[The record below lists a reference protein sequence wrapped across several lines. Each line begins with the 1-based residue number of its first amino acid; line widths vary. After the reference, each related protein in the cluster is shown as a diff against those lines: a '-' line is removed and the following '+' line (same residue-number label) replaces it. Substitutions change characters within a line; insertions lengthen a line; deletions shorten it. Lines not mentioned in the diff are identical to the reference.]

1 MSNILY
7 KYLDINGA
15 KSMIGNQNLQF
26 TNASQLNDP
35 FDCHPKLID
44 YSNVPESKLQGWV
57 PKEWWMEKEENDALN
72 LRNGTWLCS
81 LSKVYDSLLMWSHY
95 CYNHKGICI
104 GLDIDKVMQSVPPM
118 FGTIYLKP
126 FVIEVQYRNI
136 IERPDAHQSVEDIFL
151 YQWKTKAKEWQYEQ
165 EVRLV
170 MQNPSA
176 MYAAF
181 TPEQAKQNKE
191 IWDWKETRH
200 YMPLKA
206 ECFESIYLGVN
217 IEQTEKEK
225 ITQLAKTLNPDI
237 RIYQMEIDTDRF
249 NLISKLERNYELA
262 DYIDLFSNLHTNK
275 QHGKNAPHKAI
286 MLLSVID
293 LISSQ
298 HITTNEIIYNEEL
311 EKCFFKNWKQY
322 VKEVSIFKPKAGT
335 PFWHLNSEPFWQLI
349 PYEGGYVT
357 IVKLQKGNPY
367 SARTIRK
374 YIKYAVIDKELFL
387 LLRDSST
394 RETLKQTLIN
404 SLDMAE

>member
-15 KSMIGNQNLQF
+15 KCMIGNQNLQF

-44 YSNVPESKLQGWV
+44 YSNVPESKLQGWI

-95 CYNHKGICI
+95 CYNHKGVCI

-118 FGTIYLKP
+118 FGTLYLEP
-126 FVIEVQYRNI
+126 LVIEVQYRDI
-136 IERPDAHQSVEDIFL
+136 IERPDGHHNAF
-151 YQWKTKAKEWQYEQ
+151 YQWGTKAKDWQYEK

-170 MQNPSA
+170 MPNPSA

-191 IWDWKETRH
+191 IWDWREIHH

-225 ITQLAKTLNPDI
+225 VTQLAKTLNPDI
-237 RIYQMEIDTDRF
+237 KIYQMEVDPNCF

-275 QHGKNAPHKAI
+275 QHGKSAPHKAI

-298 HITTNEIIYNEEL
+298 HITTNEIIYTEEL
-311 EKCFFKNWKQY
+311 EKCFLKNWKQY
-322 VKEVSIFKPKAGT
+322 VKKVSIFKPKAGT

-349 PYEGGYVT
+349 PYEGGYRT

-367 SARTIRK
+367 SAATIRK
-374 YIKYAVIDKELFL
+374 YIKYAVIDMELFL
-387 LLRDSST
+387 FLRDSST

-404 SLDMAE
+404 SLDMA

>member
-1 MSNILY
+1 
-7 KYLDINGA
+7 
-15 KSMIGNQNLQF
+15 MIGNQNLQF

-57 PKEWWMEKEENDALN
+57 PKDWWMEKEENYALN

-81 LSKVYDSLLMWSHY
+81 LSKAYDSLLMWSHY
-95 CYNHKGICI
+95 CYNHKGVCI

-126 FVIEVQYRNI
+126 YVIEVQYRNI
-136 IERPDAHQSVEDIFL
+136 IERPDAHQSAENIFL

-170 MQNPSA
+170 MPNPSA

-181 TPEQAKQNKE
+181 TPEQAKQHKE
-191 IWDWKETRH
+191 IWDWKEIRH

-225 ITQLAKTLNPDI
+225 IIQLAKTLNPDI
-237 RIYQMEIDTDRF
+237 KIYQMEIDTDRF
-249 NLISKLERNYELA
+249 NLISKLEWNYELA

-275 QHGKNAPHKAI
+275 QHGKSAPHKAI
-286 MLLSVID
+286 MLLSVIE

-311 EKCFFKNWKQY
+311 EKCFLKNWKRY

-349 PYEGGYVT
+349 PFEGGYER
-357 IVKLQKGNPY
+357 IVELQKGNPY
-367 SARTIRK
+367 SSSTIRK
-374 YIKYAVIDKELFL
+374 NIKYAVIDKGLYEL
-387 LLRDSST
+387 
-394 RETLKQTLIN
+394 LKDEGNRQVLIKSLTD
-404 SLDMAE
+404 SLDK

>member
-1 MSNILY
+1 MNNILY

-15 KSMIGNQNLQF
+15 KCMIGNQNLQF
-26 TNASQLNDP
+26 TNASKLNDP

-44 YSNVPESKLQGWV
+44 YSNVLENKIQGWV

-95 CYNHKGICI
+95 CYNHKGVCI

-118 FGTIYLKP
+118 FGTIYLNP
-126 FVIEVQYRNI
+126 LVVEVQYRDI
-136 IERPDAHQSVEDIFL
+136 IERPDGRHNAF
-151 YQWKTKAKEWQYEQ
+151 YQWGTKAKDWQYEK

-170 MQNPSA
+170 MPNPSA

-191 IWDWKETRH
+191 IWDWREIRH

-225 ITQLAKTLNPDI
+225 VTQLAKTLNPDI
-237 RIYQMEIDTDRF
+237 KIYQMEIDSDSF

-275 QHGKNAPHKAI
+275 QHGKSSPHKAI

-311 EKCFFKNWKQY
+311 EKCFLKNWKRY
-322 VKEVSIFKPKAGT
+322 VTEVSIFKPKAGT

-349 PYEGGYVT
+349 PYEGGYMT

-367 SARTIRK
+367 SAGTIRK

-387 LLRDSST
+387 LLRDSSN
-394 RETLKQTLIN
+394 REKLKQALIN
-404 SLDMAE
+404 CLDMA

>member
-1 MSNILY
+1 
-7 KYLDINGA
+7 
-15 KSMIGNQNLQF
+15 MIGNQNLQF
-26 TNASQLNDP
+26 TNASQLNAP

-44 YSNVPESKLQGWV
+44 YSNVPESKLQGWI

-72 LRNGTWLCS
+72 LRNETWLCS

-95 CYNHKGICI
+95 CYNHKGVCI

-136 IERPDAHQSVEDIFL
+136 IERPDAHQSAEDIFF

-191 IWDWKETRH
+191 IWDWKEIRH

-217 IEQTEKEK
+217 IEQTEKEI

-237 RIYQMEIDTDRF
+237 KIYQMKTDPVAF
-249 NLISKLERNYELA
+249 KLIE
-262 DYIDLFSNLHTNK
+262 K
-275 QHGKNAPHKAI
+275 Q
-286 MLLSVID
+286 
-293 LISSQ
+293 
-298 HITTNEIIYNEEL
+298 E
-311 EKCFFKNWKQY
+311 
-322 VKEVSIFKPKAGT
+322 
-335 PFWHLNSEPFWQLI
+335 
-349 PYEGGYVT
+349 
-357 IVKLQKGNPY
+357 
-367 SARTIRK
+367 
-374 YIKYAVIDKELFL
+374 
-387 LLRDSST
+387 
-394 RETLKQTLIN
+394 
-404 SLDMAE
+404 

>member
-15 KSMIGNQNLQF
+15 KCMIGNQNLQF

-44 YSNVPESKLQGWV
+44 YSNVPESKLQGWI

-72 LRNGTWLCS
+72 LRNETWLCS

-95 CYNHKGICI
+95 CYNHKGVCI

-136 IERPDAHQSVEDIFL
+136 IERPDAHQSVENIFL

-170 MQNPSA
+170 MLNPSA

-191 IWDWKETRH
+191 IWDWKEIRH

-206 ECFESIYLGVN
+206 ECFKSIYLGVN

-237 RIYQMEIDTDRF
+237 KIYQMEIDTDRF
-249 NLISKLERNYELA
+249 NLISKQERNYELA

-275 QHGKNAPHKAI
+275 QHGKSAPHKAI
-286 MLLSVID
+286 MLLSVIE

-298 HITTNEIIYNEEL
+298 HITTNEIIYTEEL
-311 EKCFFKNWKQY
+311 EKCFLKNWKQY
-322 VKEVSIFKPKAGT
+322 VTKGSIFKPKAGM
-335 PFWHLNSEPFWQLI
+335 PFWHLNSETFWQLI
-349 PYEGGYVT
+349 PYEGGYRT

-367 SARTIRK
+367 SVATIRK
-374 YIKYAVIDKELFL
+374 HIKYAVIDKELFL
-387 LLRDSST
+387 LLQNGFN
-394 RETLKQTLIN
+394 REILIN
-404 SLDMAE
+404 TLRATIE

>member
-95 CYNHKGICI
+95 CYNHKGVCI

-118 FGTIYLKP
+118 FGTLYLEP
-126 FVIEVQYRNI
+126 LVIEVQYRDI
-136 IERPDAHQSVEDIFL
+136 IERPDGRHNAF
-151 YQWKTKAKEWQYEQ
+151 YQWGTKAKDWQYEK

-170 MQNPSA
+170 MPNPSA

-191 IWDWKETRH
+191 IWDWREIHH

-225 ITQLAKTLNPDI
+225 IIQLAKTLNHDI
-237 RIYQMEIDTDRF
+237 KIYQMNID
-249 NLISKLERNYELA
+249 SKSFKIIEKQEMNYTLS
-262 DYIDLFSNLHTNK
+262 DYIELFANLHTNK
-275 QHGKNAPHKAI
+275 QQGKKAPHKAI
-286 MLLSVID
+286 MLISVIE
-293 LISSQ
+293 LIASR
-298 HITTNEIIYNEEL
+298 HILSNQIEFTEEL
-311 EKCFFKNWKQY
+311 ENCFLKNWKRY
-322 VKEVSIFKPKAGT
+322 VGESFIFKPKAGT
-335 PFWHLNSEPFWQLI
+335 PYWQLNSEPFWQLI
-349 PYEGGYVT
+349 PFEGGYKR
-357 IVKLQKGNPY
+357 IVELQKGNPY
-367 SARTIRK
+367 SPSTIRK
-374 YIKYAVIDKELFL
+374 NIKYAVMDKELYEL
-387 LLRDSST
+387 LQDEGNR
-394 RETLKQTLIN
+394 QVLIKSLTD
-404 SLDMAE
+404 SLDK

>member
-15 KSMIGNQNLQF
+15 KCMIGNQNLQF

-44 YSNVPESKLQGWV
+44 YSNVPESKLQGWI

-72 LRNGTWLCS
+72 LRNETWLCS

-95 CYNHKGICI
+95 CYNHKGVCI

-136 IERPDAHQSVEDIFL
+136 IERPDAHQSAENIFL

-181 TPEQAKQNKE
+181 TPEQAKQNKK
-191 IWDWKETRH
+191 IWDWKEIRH

-217 IEQTEKEK
+217 IEQNEKEK

-237 RIYQMEIDTDRF
+237 KIYQMEIDTDRF
-249 NLISKLERNYELA
+249 NLISKLEGNYELA

-275 QHGKNAPHKAI
+275 QHGKSAPHKAI

-298 HITTNEIIYNEEL
+298 HITTNEIIYTDEL
-311 EKCFFKNWKQY
+311 EKCFLKNWKQY
-322 VKEVSIFKPKAGT
+322 VKKGSIFKPKAGT

-349 PYEGGYVT
+349 PYEGGYRT

-367 SARTIRK
+367 SAATIRK
-374 YIKYAVIDKELFL
+374 YIKYALIDKELFL
-387 LLRDSST
+387 LLRDSSN
-394 RETLKQTLIN
+394 RETLRRALIK
-404 SLDMAE
+404 SLDMA

>member
-15 KSMIGNQNLQF
+15 KCMIGNQNLQF

-44 YSNVPESKLQGWV
+44 YSNVPESKLQGWI

-72 LRNGTWLCS
+72 LRNETWLCS

-95 CYNHKGICI
+95 CYNHKGVCI

-136 IERPDAHQSVEDIFL
+136 IERPDAHQSAENIFL

-165 EVRLV
+165 GIRLV

-191 IWDWKETRH
+191 IWDWKEIRH

-206 ECFESIYLGVN
+206 ECFESIYWGVN

-237 RIYQMEIDTDRF
+237 KIYQMEIDPVAF
-249 NLISKLERNYELA
+249 KLIE
-262 DYIDLFSNLHTNK
+262 K
-275 QHGKNAPHKAI
+275 Q
-286 MLLSVID
+286 
-293 LISSQ
+293 
-298 HITTNEIIYNEEL
+298 E
-311 EKCFFKNWKQY
+311 
-322 VKEVSIFKPKAGT
+322 
-335 PFWHLNSEPFWQLI
+335 
-349 PYEGGYVT
+349 
-357 IVKLQKGNPY
+357 
-367 SARTIRK
+367 
-374 YIKYAVIDKELFL
+374 
-387 LLRDSST
+387 
-394 RETLKQTLIN
+394 
-404 SLDMAE
+404 

>member
-1 MSNILY
+1 
-7 KYLDINGA
+7 
-15 KSMIGNQNLQF
+15 MIGNQNLQF

-44 YSNVPESKLQGWV
+44 YSNVPESKLQGWI
-57 PKEWWMEKEENDALN
+57 PKEWWMEKDENDALN

-95 CYNHKGICI
+95 CYNHKGVCI

-118 FGTIYLKP
+118 FGTLYLEP
-126 FVIEVQYRNI
+126 LVIEVQYRDI
-136 IERPDAHQSVEDIFL
+136 IERPDGHHNAF
-151 YQWKTKAKEWQYEQ
+151 YQRGTKAKDWQYEK

-170 MQNPSA
+170 MPNPSA

-191 IWDWKETRH
+191 IWDWREIHH

-225 ITQLAKTLNPDI
+225 VTQLAKTLNPDI
-237 RIYQMEIDTDRF
+237 KIYQMEVDPNCF

-275 QHGKNAPHKAI
+275 QHGKSAPHKAI

-293 LISSQ
+293 LISSR
-298 HITTNEIIYNEEL
+298 HIATNEIIYTEEL
-311 EKCFFKNWKQY
+311 EKCFLKNWKQY
-322 VKEVSIFKPKAGT
+322 VKKVSIFKPKAGT
-335 PFWHLNSEPFWQLI
+335 PFWHLNSEPFWQQI
-349 PYEGGYVT
+349 PYEGGYRT

-367 SARTIRK
+367 SAATIRK
-374 YIKYAVIDKELFL
+374 YIKYAVIDKDLFL
-387 LLRDSST
+387 LLRDSSN
-394 RETLKQTLIN
+394 RETLKRALIN
-404 SLDMAE
+404 SLDIA

>member
-1 MSNILY
+1 MNNILY

-15 KSMIGNQNLQF
+15 KCMIGNQNLQF

-44 YSNVPESKLQGWV
+44 YSNVPESRLQGWI
-57 PKEWWMEKEENDALN
+57 PKEWWIKKEENDALN
-72 LRNGTWLCS
+72 LRNETWLCS

-95 CYNHKGICI
+95 CYNHKGVCI

-126 FVIEVQYRNI
+126 LVVEVQYRDI
-136 IERPDAHQSVEDIFL
+136 IERPYDCHNAF
-151 YQWKTKAKEWQYEQ
+151 YQWGTKAKVWQYEQ

-170 MQNPSA
+170 IQKPSA

-181 TPEQAKQNKE
+181 TPEQARQNKE
-191 IWDWKETRH
+191 MWDWREIHR

-225 ITQLAKTLNPDI
+225 IIKLAKTLNPDI
-237 RIYQMEIDTDRF
+237 KIYQMTIDTDRF
-249 NLISKLERNYELA
+249 NLNSKLEGKYKLE
-262 DYIDLFSNLHTNK
+262 DYIDFFSNLHTNK
-275 QHGKNAPHKAI
+275 QQGKSAPHKAI

-298 HITTNEIIYNEEL
+298 HITTNQIVYTEEL
-311 EKCFFKNWKQY
+311 EKCFLKNWKRY

-367 SARTIRK
+367 SAGTIRK
-374 YIKYAVIDKELFL
+374 HIKYAVIDKELFL
-387 LLRDSST
+387 LLQDDSN
-394 RETLKQTLIN
+394 RETLKRALIN
-404 SLDMAE
+404 SLDVV

>member
-15 KSMIGNQNLQF
+15 KCMIGNQNLQF

-57 PKEWWMEKEENDALN
+57 PKEWWMKKEENDALN
-72 LRNGTWLCS
+72 LRNETWLCS

-95 CYNHKGICI
+95 CYNHKGVCI

-118 FGTIYLKP
+118 FGIIYLKP
-126 FVIEVQYRNI
+126 LVVEVQYRDI
-136 IERPDAHQSVEDIFL
+136 IERPDGHHNAF
-151 YQWKTKAKEWQYEQ
+151 YQWGTKAKDWQYEQ

-170 MQNPSA
+170 IPNPSA

-181 TPEQAKQNKE
+181 TPEQTKQNKE
-191 IWDWKETRH
+191 IWDWREIHH

-225 ITQLAKTLNPDI
+225 VTQLAKTLNPDI
-237 RIYQMEIDTDRF
+237 KIYQMEIDSDRF

-262 DYIDLFSNLHTNK
+262 DCIDLFSNLHTNK

-322 VKEVSIFKPKAGT
+322 VKEATIFKPKAGT

-349 PYEGGYVT
+349 PYEGGYET

-367 SARTIRK
+367 SAGTIRK
-374 YIKYAVIDKELFL
+374 YIKHAVIDKELFIL
-387 LLRDSST
+387 LQDSSN
-394 RETLKQTLIN
+394 RKILKQALIN
-404 SLDMAE
+404 SLDLEN

>member
-1 MSNILY
+1 
-7 KYLDINGA
+7 
-15 KSMIGNQNLQF
+15 MIGNQNLQF
-26 TNASQLNDP
+26 TNASHLNDP

-72 LRNGTWLCS
+72 LRNGTWLSS

-95 CYNHKGICI
+95 CYNHKGVCI
-104 GLDIDKVMQSVPPM
+104 GLDIDKVMQSVPPL

-126 FVIEVQYRNI
+126 FVVEVQYRDI
-136 IERPDAHQSVEDIFL
+136 IERPDGHHNAF
-151 YQWKTKAKEWQYEQ
+151 YQWGTKAKDWQYEQ

-170 MQNPSA
+170 MPNPSA
-176 MYAAF
+176 KYAAF
-181 TPEQAKQNKE
+181 TPGQAKQHKE
-191 IWDWKETRH
+191 IWDWKEIRH

-217 IEQTEKEK
+217 IEHTEKEK

-237 RIYQMEIDTDRF
+237 KIYQMEIDTDRF

-275 QHGKNAPHKAI
+275 QNGKSAPHKAI

-311 EKCFFKNWKQY
+311 EKCFLKNWKRY

-367 SARTIRK
+367 SAGTIRK

-387 LLRDSST
+387 LLRDSSN
-394 RETLKQTLIN
+394 REILKQALIN
-404 SLDMAE
+404 SLDMVQ

>member
-95 CYNHKGICI
+95 CYNHKGVCI
-104 GLDIDKVMQSVPPM
+104 GLDIDKVMQSVPQM
-118 FGTIYLKP
+118 FGTLYLEP
-126 FVIEVQYRNI
+126 LVIEVQYRDI

-191 IWDWKETRH
+191 IWDWKEIRH

-225 ITQLAKTLNPDI
+225 ITQLAKILNPDI

-275 QHGKNAPHKAI
+275 QKGKSAPHKAI

-311 EKCFFKNWKQY
+311 EKCFLKNWKRY

-349 PYEGGYVT
+349 PYEGGYAT
-357 IVKLQKGNPY
+357 IVELQKGNPY
-367 SARTIRK
+367 SAATIHK

-387 LLRDSST
+387 LLRDSSN
-394 RETLKQTLIN
+394 RETLKRALIN
-404 SLDMAE
+404 SLDMA

>member
-15 KSMIGNQNLQF
+15 KCMIGNQNLQF

-72 LRNGTWLCS
+72 LRNETWLCS

-95 CYNHKGICI
+95 CYNHKGVCI

-136 IERPDAHQSVEDIFL
+136 IERPDAHQSAENIFL

-170 MQNPSA
+170 MPNPSA

-191 IWDWKETRH
+191 IWNWKEIRH

-225 ITQLAKTLNPDI
+225 VTQLAKTLNPDI
-237 RIYQMEIDTDRF
+237 KIYQMEIDSDSF

-275 QHGKNAPHKAI
+275 QHGKSAPHKAI

-311 EKCFFKNWKQY
+311 EKCFLKNWKRY

-349 PYEGGYVT
+349 PYEGGYRT

-367 SARTIRK
+367 SVATIRK
-374 YIKYAVIDKELFL
+374 HIKYAVIDKELFL
-387 LLRDSST
+387 LLQNGFN
-394 RETLKQTLIN
+394 REILIN
-404 SLDMAE
+404 TLRATIE

>member
-1 MSNILY
+1 
-7 KYLDINGA
+7 
-15 KSMIGNQNLQF
+15 
-26 TNASQLNDP
+26 
-35 FDCHPKLID
+35 
-44 YSNVPESKLQGWV
+44 
-57 PKEWWMEKEENDALN
+57 
-72 LRNGTWLCS
+72 
-81 LSKVYDSLLMWSHY
+81 
-95 CYNHKGICI
+95 
-104 GLDIDKVMQSVPPM
+104 
-118 FGTIYLKP
+118 
-126 FVIEVQYRNI
+126 
-136 IERPDAHQSVEDIFL
+136 
-151 YQWKTKAKEWQYEQ
+151 
-165 EVRLV
+165 
-170 MQNPSA
+170 
-176 MYAAF
+176 
-181 TPEQAKQNKE
+181 
-191 IWDWKETRH
+191 
-200 YMPLKA
+200 MPLKA

-225 ITQLAKTLNPDI
+225 VTQLAKTLNPDI
-237 RIYQMEIDTDRF
+237 KIYQMEIDSDRF

-357 IVKLQKGNPY
+357 IVKLQKRNPY

-387 LLRDSST
+387 LLRDSSN
-394 RETLKQTLIN
+394 REILKQALIN
-404 SLDMAE
+404 SLDMV

>member
-15 KSMIGNQNLQF
+15 KCMLGNQNLQF

-44 YSNVPESKLQGWV
+44 YSNVPESKLQGWI
-57 PKEWWMEKEENDALN
+57 PKEWWMKKEENDALN
-72 LRNGTWLCS
+72 LRNETWLCS

-95 CYNHKGICI
+95 CYNHKGVCI

-191 IWDWKETRH
+191 IWDWKEIRH

-275 QHGKNAPHKAI
+275 QKGKSAPHKAI

-311 EKCFFKNWKQY
+311 EKCFLKNWKRY

-349 PYEGGYVT
+349 PYEGGYAT
-357 IVKLQKGNPY
+357 IVELQKGNPY
-367 SARTIRK
+367 SAATIHK
-374 YIKYAVIDKELFL
+374 YIKYAVIDKKLFL
-387 LLRDSST
+387 LLRDSSN
-394 RETLKQTLIN
+394 RETLKRALIN
-404 SLDMAE
+404 SLDMA

>member
-44 YSNVPESKLQGWV
+44 YSNVLESKLQGWV

-95 CYNHKGICI
+95 CYNHKGVCI

-118 FGTIYLKP
+118 FGTLYLEP
-126 FVIEVQYRNI
+126 LVIEVQYRDI
-136 IERPDAHQSVEDIFL
+136 IERPDGRHNAF
-151 YQWKTKAKEWQYEQ
+151 YQWGTKAKDWQYEK

-170 MQNPSA
+170 MPNPSA

-191 IWDWKETRH
+191 IWDWREIHH

-225 ITQLAKTLNPDI
+225 IIQLAKTLNPDI
-237 RIYQMEIDTDRF
+237 KIYQMNID
-249 NLISKLERNYELA
+249 SKSFKIIEKQEMNYTLS
-262 DYIDLFSNLHTNK
+262 DYIELFANLHTNK
-275 QHGKNAPHKAI
+275 QQGKKAPHKAI
-286 MLLSVID
+286 MLISVIE
-293 LISSQ
+293 LIASR
-298 HITTNEIIYNEEL
+298 HILSNQIEFTEEL
-311 EKCFFKNWKQY
+311 ENCFLKNWKRY
-322 VKEVSIFKPKAGT
+322 VGESFIFKPKAGT

-349 PYEGGYVT
+349 PFEGGYER
-357 IVKLQKGNPY
+357 IVELQKGNPY
-367 SARTIRK
+367 SPSTIRK
-374 YIKYAVIDKELFL
+374 NIKYAVIDKGLYELL
-387 LLRDSST
+387 QDESNRQ
-394 RETLKQTLIN
+394 TLIKCLIN
-404 SLDMAE
+404 SLDI